1 LVGDLIATLMW
12 ATIKNKERTSL
23 NQKDYRMYMRQVV
36 VPHIKRVCEE
46 LSKKYPEI
54 SAEESV

>member
-1 LVGDLIATLMW
+1 MW